1 MKAATISNA
10 SGSFRRG
17 VVSPRNNQ
25 TLRSNGAKIVI
36 DAGES
41 VKGHVRRVEDWISE
55 AQQAMRE
62 YKKEI
67 ELLRQ
72 EIGLME
78 NHLSTQNDENVK
90 VINPHIM
97 ANFEDLQTSIVKQQ
111 KENEHMIKQIV
122 EIKQDKARLQQAI
135 LKCQ

>member
-1 MKAATISNA
+1 M
-10 SGSFRRG
+10 
-17 VVSPRNNQ
+17 
-25 TLRSNGAKIVI
+25 
-36 DAGES
+36 E
-41 VKGHVRRVEDWISE
+41 EWIGD
-55 AQQAMRE
+55 AQQALRE

-90 VINPHIM
+90 VINPYIM

-111 KENEHMIKQIV
+111 KENDHMQRQVIELKQEKSV
-122 EIKQDKARLQQAI
+122 MQQAI
-135 LKCQ
+135 MKCSHKIAELEEAVG